1 DGPVC
6 QNILFL
12 GRSTDPWPNM
22 NQVAVASLK
31 PILPGLDLKEVD
43 TSTGYTTLQ
52 QVKKLI
58 PISMVPGW
66 GKDYASPYGF
76 DFFIFDSAGIGCT
89 TAANYALVGITSSI
103 AQGCGI
109 SSEYQAAVKK
119 YGPIPSIDNQITKCV
134 AESASAQSACYANMD
149 KYLMETAVPW
159 VPWSWGN
166 NLVITSPSV
175 TRYVYDTNAGV
186 ISLCQ
191 VAVNNGMKPV
201 NVA

>member
-1 DGPVC
+1 
-6 QNILFL
+6 
-12 GRSTDPWPNM
+12 
-22 NQVAVASLK
+22 
-31 PILPGLDLKEVD
+31 
-43 TSTGYTTLQ
+43 
-52 QVKKLI
+52 
-58 PISMVPGW
+58 
-66 GKDYASPYGF
+66 
-76 DFFIFDSAGIGCT
+76 
-89 TAANYALVGITSSI
+89 
-103 AQGCGI
+103 
-109 SSEYQAAVKK
+109 
-119 YGPIPSIDNQITKCV
+119 
-134 AESASAQSACYANMD
+134 MD